1 MTKHLYSSPSRSI
14 TRRIGGLTSALAFTV
29 LGLGHAP
36 ALLAGTEESDA
47 KKAVV
52 EKKPDARVKFSW
64 LIDVGDSGS
73 TGGPDDNQ
81 LYGHVFTDRN
91 GEPLLNQA
99 TFTVERA
106 LAPEAGKTDYGFKFQ
121 ATAGSDARFLN
132 PIGEFDR
139 LSNDRNTIAVVEA
152 YGSYHVPVLTEGGL
166 DIRVGQF
173 ASPEGAEVIY
183 PSGNFFYSHSYTF
196 NFGIPLQ
203 HLGAMLTLHTT
214 KELDLYAGVVR
225 GANIGLDDNNDVV
238 SFIGG
243 FVLTLLKGNL
253 IIAGNTSIGAE
264 NDAVFEGTLGYHGN
278 TIHTNGDLRYYNE
291 ANITFKP
298 TDKLSLITD
307 LTFTR
312 DDGFETQCYG
322 VAQYATYAFNKYLTL
337 GVRGEIFR
345 DSNGFFVTQF
355 GANDDFVDI
364 ERGSLTGLDP
374 RTVGSGG
381 DSTYAAVTVG
391 GNVKVNEHILIRPE
405 LRYDK
410 ELGGRHAY
418 TDSTQSHQFT
428 GALDV
433 LFTF

>member
-1 MTKHLYSSPSRSI
+1 MTKHSYTTPTPSL
-14 TRRIGGLTSALAFTV
+14 TRRLGGLTGALALTA

-52 EKKPDARVKFSW
+52 EKKPDTRVKFSY

-73 TGGPDDNQ
+73 TGAPNDNQ
-81 LYGHVFTDRN
+81 LFGHLFTDRN

-99 TFTVERA
+99 TFSVERA

-121 ATAGSDARFLN
+121 ATAGADARFLN

-139 LSNDRNTIAVVEA
+139 LSNERNTLAIVEA
-152 YGSYHVPVLTEGGL
+152 YGSYHLPVLTEGGL

-183 PSGNFFYSHSYTF
+183 PAGNFFYSHSYTF

-203 HLGAMLTLHTT
+203 HLGAAALLHTT
-214 KELDLYAGVVR
+214 KQLDLYVGVTR
-225 GANIGLDDNNDVV
+225 GVNTGLDDNNDVL
-238 SFIGG
+238 SFMGG
-243 FVLTLLKGNL
+243 FVLTLLDGKL

-264 NDAVFEGTLGYHGN
+264 NDAVFEGASSYHGSQV
-278 TIHTNGDLRYYNE
+278 HTNGDLRYYNE
-291 ANITFKP
+291 ANITYKP
-298 TDKLSLITD
+298 TDKLTFITD
-307 LTFTR
+307 LTYTR
-312 DDGFETQCYG
+312 DDGFDTQCYG
-322 VAQYATYAFNKYLTL
+322 VAQYATYAFNKYVTL
-337 GVRGEIFR
+337 GLRGEIFR
-345 DSNGFFVTQF
+345 DSNGFFVAQF
-355 GANDDFVDI
+355 AENDDFVDL
-364 ERGSLTGLDP
+364 ERGDFRHIDV

-381 DSTYAAVTVG
+381 ATTYAAVTAG
-391 GNVKVNEHILIRPE
+391 ANIKVNAHILIRPE

-410 ELGGRHAY
+410 ALEGRHAY